1 MTQSDDRNTTS
12 VAANGGEGGWLCRR
26 TRRGV
31 MQGGTNESRRKT
43 WIPRLE
49 AVVVL
54 VAVLVGGGCGGSD
67 D

>member
-1 MTQSDDRNTTS
+1 
-12 VAANGGEGGWLCRR
+12 
-26 TRRGV
+26 

>member
-1 MTQSDDRNTTS
+1 MVVQADAERCD
-12 VAANGGEGGWLCRR
+12 A
-26 TRRGV
+26 
-31 MQGGTNESRRKT
+31 GGTNESRRKT